1 MLSSRLNDSI
11 RASENKL
18 SKKEKKK
25 LAKIAL
31 EDVDIESCAPSDANS
46 DDKVNKYINIVN
58 KKLRTLRKRMNKIEK
73 YENCDKK
80 ELNSDQITAIKKKP
94 EISALIKEFEDLHKQ
109 YTVFDEQEQKEEE
122 TNKKLQEERL
132 VKEINEK
139 VENEKKLHSSQLQ
152 YLFKASYAL
161 NIVINT
167 RKLTFTNAELNAL
180 NYVRNVLLG
189 ANGVIDNGNQK
200 YEGEILLKKLF
211 EESTDE
217 CCDGVTFKDVN
228 NLINLIINPPQ
239 VSKKD
244 SHQGLS
250 FFSQD
255 IPIDFNEQ
263 LQPHQQVV
271 FSSELSEEMPQNV
284 MNDISISM
292 SKINFMQPNE
302 CIEETE
308 EEEVKENI
316 TEEMKQDIIQDEKQD
331 VDTKTLTEE
340 VPITEIAGLSESND
354 AVVTESKT
362 EETPTSVTE
371 EKKTSDQKQQKSHQ
385 NNNQFQKKRGY
396 YKGGRG
402 RRNYQNGQYNNRHG
416 NSNGGGYKGSRNN
429 GYYPHQNQNQN
440 QNQNQKQN
448 QNQNHVSYYYNNRSA
463 TF

>member
-1 MLSSRLNDSI
+1 MLSSRLTDSI

-18 SKKEKKK
+18 LKKEKKK
-25 LAKIAL
+25 LAKITF
-31 EDVDIESCAPSDANS
+31 EDVDVESCAPSDVNS

-73 YENCDKK
+73 YENSNKK
-80 ELNSDQITAIKKKP
+80 ELNADQITAIKKKP
-94 EISALIKEFEDLHKQ
+94 EVSALIKEFEDLHKQ
-109 YTVFDEQEQKEEE
+109 YTVFDEQEKKEEE

-139 VENEKKLHSSQLQ
+139 VEDEKKLYSSQLQ
-152 YLFKASYAL
+152 YLFNASYAL

-167 RKLTFTNAELNAL
+167 RKFTFSNAELNAL
-180 NYVRNVLLG
+180 NYVRNSLLG
-189 ANGVIDNGNQK
+189 ANGVIDNK
-200 YEGEILLKKLF
+200 YEGEILLKKLYD
-211 EESTDE
+211 ESIDE

-228 NLINLIINPPQ
+228 NLINLILNPPQ

-244 SHQGLS
+244 SSQGLS

-255 IPIDFNEQ
+255 IHIDYNEQ
-263 LQPHQQVV
+263 QIQPHQQIV
-271 FSSELSEEMPQNV
+271 FSSELQEEMPQNV
-284 MNDISISM
+284 MNEASISM
-292 SKINFMQPNE
+292 SKINFLQPNE
-302 CIEETE
+302 LIEEVNE
-308 EEEVKENI
+308 NIAEEVKQE
-316 TEEMKQDIIQDEKQD
+316 IIPDEKQEINA
-331 VDTKTLTEE
+331 KISTEE
-340 VPITEIAGLSESND
+340 VSNTETVGLSENND
-354 AVVTESKT
+354 AEITESNT
-362 EETPTSVTE
+362 EETPASVIE
-371 EKKTSDQKQQKSHQ
+371 EKETSDQLKQKGHQ
-385 NNNQFQKKRGY
+385 NNQFQKKRGY